1 MKKRIL
7 SMLLVIVLVLS
18 MVPVSALAAD
28 GLKVTSTKSS
38 KYVVI
43 GVDEITLGATDL
55 AGTAI
60 TGELTFEFDPAD
72 RITKVSTTD
81 TTCKIAGAKQ
91 GEVTVKVT
99 DASGKIGT
107 KTLTVIQPPENLQLV
122 EAGTTEAVSGNLKVG
137 ETVTL
142 GYTCTNSDDIESAY
156 ITTNWKVQN
165 ANPTDALT
173 VDSAGVVK
181 AVKEGSAQ
189 VRFAMNGKS
198 VVQQFTISPADPPA
212 LKELTIVAD
221 KTTMYPYRSLQLTA
235 TVDGVTWASSDEAIA
250 TVSNTGLVT
259 SKDRTGKVTITA
271 TKGSHSATCEIEVVA
286 NAYRITDENG
296 NEVKEIKVGQT
307 VNLQV
312 LDKSNTPLP
321 DFTWSV
327 TGGSATVEPSTGVL
341 TGTADSTITVTA
353 IKGSTTVTQ
362 EITVK
367 SNSLTIKAGDVVLNP
382 DDGYSISAGNTVT
395 LTAVDSVTG
404 ETVAA
409 KWNIPKDVSSQIT
422 VGYTTGLLDAKAATN
437 DPATLKVSATGYDTV
452 YIPVMVRAKG
462 TFRKPE
468 IEEGKLILNQGCHL
482 VARDAANNEVQ
493 GVTWEIVSGSAKL
506 EDNVLTVT
514 DTMVTKV
521 KVKATHPDYNEKSAT
536 FSVVTET
543 PNGVTLKVNGKDF
556 PSITAAQ
563 AMIVGEKLP
572 FNLQPVPAI
581 VSFPEK
587 ITLTSGNDRVVKV
600 EGNQLVAV
608 GPGNAV
614 LTASYEGNALGV
626 FNVEVKATTQI
637 VLDDSLLP
645 VFPATTYTML
655 AGDELVLKAY
665 LVDTASGKKI
675 NADVT
680 WELAKESYGDF
691 GRLDKNT
698 LDTDSEL
705 LGRRTIELIASVDGA
720 KYDAVPLKYTV
731 NVVPRATAITLWVD
745 GRKVNDKETVLDL
758 NNDYEVANGVTIEAG
773 ITPAE
778 AGQGVVWNITD
789 DLGIYQ
795 STQTEATDTDYAS
808 LTLKPTDAKR
818 SGTITVKAVA
828 KDGTKVFATTTVRFA
843 KLGSGNLSGAPT
855 ALRGGASLNL
865 RTYLEQDKDLD
876 VKGVTWGF
884 ENNSNVVNGKKIASI
899 SKTGKL
905 TTKAV
910 KEPTPITVTIKGS
923 AGGYVPHTI
932 TLYPTAKSVKITC
945 DELKALNNKVELSK
959 DKEKRQFQLVYAVNP
974 KDLKDVWSVTWSST
988 DESIAKVNKN
998 GQLTVKAPG
1007 KVRIDCTINDGSKVK
1022 GCLYLDV
1029 TSTVDTVTVTPTDR
1043 SLTAGES
1050 LDMKAVITTPTGR
1063 KAADQRVVW
1072 SIADEFGEETT
1083 AASITGTGRV
1093 VAKNVDQATV
1103 VVVTATSV
1111 ANSEVYGTA
1120 ELTIK
1125 PNTKKTLHAYI
1136 DGEMVSGTISMNL
1149 NDSCIVDGM
1158 WLKNNGGLQDTK
1170 DCQFFSSNTNVAT
1183 VDEELGTLTAVGYG
1197 TTTITLRCTD
1207 PQTNSQH
1214 NTTFTVK
1221 VMKKV
1226 GTVTISAPDLKDLR
1240 SGKSVSL
1247 GATAWADYANGVKAD
1262 NQSFTWEVHE
1272 VVNDEVQD
1280 KETDA
1285 ASINS
1290 NGVLYAGKVAYKRV
1304 VEVRAISKE
1313 SGVSAAVRFNIFPAD
1328 SVALAFMLDSE
1339 EYANILPIDID
1350 DYSNALPLKVMV
1362 HEAIADAKGNI
1373 TEQPTYEASVTWSS
1387 DNKNVV
1393 EVKDNVLYVKAIG
1406 KAKLTAKYYRTADKK
1421 TYQASITVVVNQTV
1435 GSVEEIQLSNILVAG
1450 KSAYLRAAFENVN
1463 ATNKNV
1469 LWFVTGVNADKVQ
1482 LNTYTGR
1489 IKAKSNIDERITV
1502 HVVASPVDGSDG
1514 EEADIMIYPRTTK
1527 VEILNV
1533 VNGATVRA
1541 SMSDESLVFEATAAP
1556 TGAYA
1561 DSFKWTSSNT
1571 KIAEVDDEGNV
1582 TLKKA
1587 GAVTI
1592 KATALDGSGK
1602 YARFKL
1608 RITND

>member
-7 SMLLVIVLVLS
+7 SMLLVIVMVLS
-18 MVPVSALAAD
+18 MVPVSALAAEVKITGAPYVPVNGDSTLTAKNAAASDISDCKTEDPAVATIEQIPDTNTFTLHGVAD
-28 GLKVTSTKSS
+28 GRTAVIITVNDTEYRYDVAVYVKAQKGSVKITTTETTVTMGSAPVQLSFATIVNGTTRVEKWKSS
-38 KYVVI
+38 
-43 GVDEITLGATDL
+43 DTSAATVTDTGL
-55 AGTAI
+55 LTPVNPGTTQIKVFSNGRWSDPVTFTVKAAGEAPTPDP
-60 TGELTFEFDPAD
+60 DPAPVEFT
-72 RITKVSTTD
+72 IKAEKTTVY
-81 TTCKIAGAKQ
+81 T
-91 GEVTVKVT
+91 
-99 DASGKIGT
+99 GKT
-107 KTLTVIQPPENLQLV
+107 IQL
-122 EAGTTEAVSGNLKVG
+122 
-137 ETVTL
+137 
-142 GYTCTNSDDIESAY
+142 
-156 ITTNWKVQN
+156 
-165 ANPTDALT
+165 
-173 VDSAGVVK
+173 K
-181 AVKEGSAQ
+181 AVD
-189 VRFAMNGKS
+189 
-198 VVQQFTISPADPPA
+198 T
-212 LKELTIVAD
+212 
-221 KTTMYPYRSLQLTA
+221 
-235 TVDGVTWASSDEAIA
+235 
-250 TVSNTGLVT
+250 
-259 SKDRTGKVTITA
+259 
-271 TKGSHSATCEIEVVA
+271 
-286 NAYRITDENG
+286 NG
-296 NEVKEIKVGQT
+296 NEVEGVNWGSSNPGLAT
-307 VNLQV
+307 VNW
-312 LDKSNTPLP
+312 T
-321 DFTWSV
+321 
-327 TGGSATVEPSTGVL
+327 TGVL
-341 TGTADSTITVTA
+341 TGVSAGEVDAIAKKGDVTVRQKFTVETNCLHITDEAGNPVEKAVIGETVQLQVRDSDNDVVSVTEWISSDTNAATVTDGALQGLNKSTNPVTITAKVDGFADATR
-353 IKGSTTVTQ
+353 
-362 EITVK
+362 EITVSSK
-367 SNSLTIKAGDVVLNP
+367 PLVIKDENDNVLSNGDVVTLYYGESMKLRAEDGSGNP
-382 DDGYSISAGNTVT
+382 ANVRWTSKNKTKVTVSAGT
-395 LTAVDSVTG
+395 LKGIVLTDEG
-404 ETVAA
+404 ETVE
-409 KWNIPKDVSSQIT
+409 VSIGNTGYET
-422 VGYTTGLLDAKAATN
+422 VA
-437 DPATLKVSATGYDTV
+437 LKVRVVA
-452 YIPVMVRAKG
+452 G
-462 TFRKPE
+462 TFE
-468 IEEGKLILNQGCHL
+468 KLILDGSDASDSL
-482 VARDAANNEVQ
+482 VANESRRLIALDADNNEVTEGIHWSIVGNPE
-493 GVTWEIVSGSAKL
+493 GVELKG
-506 EDNVLTVT
+506 DVLTVRT
-514 DTMVTKV
+514 SEIASVTVRAEHPIFDSMEKTFKV
-521 KVKATHPDYNEKSAT
+521 D
-536 FSVVTET
+536 VVEPT
-543 PNGVTLKVNGKDF
+543 GIVVNGYPEDG
-556 PSITAAQ
+556 T
-563 AMIVGEKLP
+563 VVVNNVLKLDI
-572 FNLQPVPAI
+572 QPVPANT
-581 VSFPEK
+581 SFPSRIEW
-587 ITLTSGNDRVVKV
+587 TSQNPNIAVVEDGKLIPKTA
-600 EGNQLVAV
+600 GFT
-608 GPGNAV
+608 V
-614 LTASYEGNALGV
+614 LTAKYGV
-626 FNVEVKATTQI
+626 RELCRLELVVRPATQI

-645 VFPATTYTML
+645 VAPGTVYTML

-665 LVDTASGKKI
+665 LVNTATGKKI

-758 NNDYEVANGVTIEAG
+758 NNDYEVAHGVTIEAG

-828 KDGTKVFATTTVRFA
+828 KDGTKVFATTTVHFA

-910 KEPTPITVTIKGS
+910 KEPTEITVTIKGS

-945 DELKALNNKVELSK
+945 DKLKALNNKVELSK
-959 DKEKRQFQLVYAVNP
+959 EKEERQFQLDWTVNP
-974 KDLKDVWSVTWSST
+974 KDLEGVWSVTWSST

-1022 GCLYLDV
+1022 GCLYLNV

-1043 SLTAGES
+1043 SLTAGEG
-1050 LDMKAVITTPTGR
+1050 LNMKAVITTPTGR
-1063 KAADQRVVW
+1063 KAADRRVVW

-1214 NTTFTVK
+1214 NSTFTVK

-1262 NQSFTWEVHE
+1262 DQSFTWEVHE

-1313 SGVSAAVRFNIFPAD
+1313 NGVSAAVRFNIFPAD

-1362 HEAIADAKGNI
+1362 HEAIADSKGNI
-1373 TEQPTYEASVTWSS
+1373 TENPTREASVTWSS
-1387 DNKNVV
+1387 DNKDVV
-1393 EVKDNVLYVKAIG
+1393 EVKDNVLHVKAIG
-1406 KAKLTAKYYRTADKK
+1406 KAKLTAKYYREADKK
-1421 TYQASITVVVNQTV
+1421 TYQASITIVVNQTV
-1435 GSVEEIQLSNILVAG
+1435 GSVEEILLSNILVAG

-1469 LWFVTGVNADKVQ
+1469 LWFVTGENADKVQ